1 MLNRAIILAP
11 SLEDQI
17 VKDRTLVKFYI
28 SSKTD
33 LRLQLLKQLI
43 AEEFGLDPDQS
54 EIMDLWLVIANA
66 SEVDTLDLLRLTSG
80 TNKKK

>member
-43 AEEFGLDPDQS
+43 AEEFGLASDQS

-66 SEVDTLDLLRLTSG
+66 SEDDSID
-80 TNKKK
+80 

>member
-17 VKDRTLVKFYI
+17 VKDRNLVKFYI

-43 AEEFGLDPDQS
+43 AEEFGLASDQS

-66 SEVDTLDLLRLTSG
+66 SEDDSID
-80 TNKKK
+80 